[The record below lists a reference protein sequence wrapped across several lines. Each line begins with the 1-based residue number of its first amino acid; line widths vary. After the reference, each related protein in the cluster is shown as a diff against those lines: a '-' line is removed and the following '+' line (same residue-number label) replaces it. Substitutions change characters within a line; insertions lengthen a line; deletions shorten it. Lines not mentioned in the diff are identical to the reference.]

1 MNTEV
6 DELAGSPSNFRQSEP
21 EQLTLLGMENE
32 PDLFGFDSGIRSEYG
47 TVCGIDE
54 AGRGPLAGAVFAA
67 AVIFDEG
74 VVIDGINDSKK
85 LTEKKREALFDEI
98 ISKARAY
105 SIASAS
111 VEEIE
116 RLNILQAD
124 FLAMERAYKGLG
136 VPAGIVL
143 VDGNQLPA
151 LDVMMRYVIKG
162 DAKSASIA
170 AASILAKVSR
180 DRYMKQM
187 AEKYPQY
194 GFEKHKGY
202 GTKAHYAAVDEF
214 GLCEIH
220 RKSFFKKYFEK
231 RETHG

>member
-1 MNTEV
+1 M
-6 DELAGSPSNFRQSEP
+6 AGSPSKSPANEP
-21 EQLTLLGMENE
+21 EQLTLISDEA
-32 PDLFGFDSGIRSEYG
+32 PDLFDFDSGFRRKFG
-47 TVCGIDE
+47 AVCGIDE
-54 AGRGPLAGAVFAA
+54 AGRGPLAGDVFAA
-67 AVIFDEG
+67 AVILDEG
-74 VVIDGINDSKK
+74 VVIEGINDSKK

-98 ISKARAY
+98 CSKARAY
-105 SIASAS
+105 CIASAS
-111 VEEIE
+111 VDEIE

-124 FLAMERAYKGLG
+124 FLAMQRAYNGLG
-136 VPAGIVL
+136 MQAGIVL
-143 VDGNQLPA
+143 VDGNQLPQ
-151 LDVMMRYVIKG
+151 LDAEMKYVIKG
-162 DAKSASIA
+162 DARSASIA

-231 RETHG
+231 KAPHG

>member
-1 MNTEV
+1 M
-6 DELAGSPSNFRQSEP
+6 AGSPSKSPTIEP
-21 EQLTLLGMENE
+21 EQLTLISDEE
-32 PDLFGFDSGIRSEYG
+32 PDLFGFDSGFRARYG
-47 TVCGIDE
+47 AVCGIDE
-54 AGRGPLAGAVFAA
+54 AGRGTLAGDVFAA
-67 AVIFDEG
+67 AVILDEG
-74 VVIDGINDSKK
+74 VVIEGINDSKK

-98 ISKARAY
+98 CAKARAY
-105 SIASAS
+105 CIASAD
-111 VEEIE
+111 VDEIE

-124 FLAMERAYKGLG
+124 FLAMRRAYNGLG
-136 VPAGIVL
+136 TAAGIVL
-143 VDGNQLPA
+143 VDGNQLPE
-151 LDVMMRYVIKG
+151 LDAEMKYVIKG
-162 DAKSASIA
+162 DARSASIA

-180 DRYMKQM
+180 DRYMKRM

-231 RETHG
+231 RAAHG